1 MPFKTKSPPATG
13 SAASTSAHK
22 IGGMV
27 SGDELRAV
35 LRPFPS
41 GICVVTIALEG
52 QRAGLTVGS
61 LVSLSLEPPLVGF
74 ALGRQAQLH
83 ELLRGAGEFGVSLL
97 RGDQESVAQH
107 FARSVPPIALW
118 AGVDLREDVDG
129 PPLLTDALG
138 WLRCRVQ
145 AEHPVGDHT
154 LFVGEVEWAEVGF
167 PGQALAYLRHGYSP
181 V

>member
-1 MPFKTKSPPATG
+1 
-13 SAASTSAHK
+13 
-22 IGGMV
+22 MV
-27 SGDELRAV
+27 SGDQLRSV
-35 LRPFPS
+35 MRSFPS
-41 GICVVTIALEG
+41 GICVVTIELEG
-52 QRAGLTVGS
+52 HRVGLTVGS

-97 RGDQESVAQH
+97 RADQEAVAQH

-118 AGVDLREDVDG
+118 TGVELRDG
-129 PPLLTDALG
+129 ESPPLLREALG

-154 LFVGEVEWAEVGF
+154 FFVGEVAWA
-167 PGQALAYLRHGYSP
+167 
-181 V
+181 

>member
-1 MPFKTKSPPATG
+1 V
-13 SAASTSAHK
+13 
-22 IGGMV
+22 V

-35 LRPFPS
+35 MGSFPS
-41 GICVVTIALEG
+41 GICVVTIELEG

-83 ELLRGAGEFGVSLL
+83 ELLHGAGEFGVSLL
-97 RGDQESVAQH
+97 RGDQAAVAQH

-118 AGVDLREDVDG
+118 TGVELREDADG
-129 PPLLTDALG
+129 PPLLAQALG
-138 WLRCRVQ
+138 WLRCRVH
-145 AEHPVGDHT
+145 AEQPAGDHT
-154 LFVGEVEWAEVGF
+154 FFVGEVVWTERGS
-167 PGQALAYLRHGYSP
+167 PGPALVYVQHEYSA

>member
-1 MPFKTKSPPATG
+1 MRSFPA
-13 SAASTSAHK
+13 
-22 IGGMV
+22 
-27 SGDELRAV
+27 
-35 LRPFPS
+35 
-41 GICVVTIALEG
+41 GICVVTIELEG

-97 RGDQESVAQH
+97 RGEQAAVAQH

-118 AGVDLREDVDG
+118 TGVALREDVDG
-129 PPLLTDALG
+129 PPLLAEALG
-138 WLRCRVQ
+138 WLRCRVE
-145 AEHPVGDHT
+145 AAHPVGDHT
-154 LFVGEVEWAEVGF
+154 FFVGEVEWAETDP
-167 PGQALAYLRHGYSP
+167 PGPGLAYLRSGYSA